1 MNNIISKKVQ
11 FNDNVTIYYYTYTH
25 PFYKLIYL
33 KNKIL
38 KFLHLNKST
47 QKNKI

>member
-1 MNNIISKKVQ
+1 MSKKVQ

-33 KNKIL
+33 KNKVL
-38 KFLHLNKST
+38 KLLHLNKFI
-47 QKNKI
+47 QKIKF